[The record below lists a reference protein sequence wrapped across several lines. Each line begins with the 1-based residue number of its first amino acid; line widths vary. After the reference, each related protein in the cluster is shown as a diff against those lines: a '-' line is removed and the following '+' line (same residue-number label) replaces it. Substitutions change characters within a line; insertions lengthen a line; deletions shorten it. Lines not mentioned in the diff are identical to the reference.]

1 VKPEVFAR
9 IDELRGRLGA
19 VRQRGGVIGFV
30 PTMGA
35 LHAGHGALMDAAR
48 RDCDCVVVS
57 IFVNPIQF
65 DNKEEYERYGRN
77 LAADIA
83 FAADR
88 GVDVVF
94 APSAEE
100 MYPASE
106 DAFVEVP
113 GISEGLCGA
122 FRPGHFRGVATV
134 VTKLFNIVQ
143 PAAAYFGEKDAQQL
157 AVVRTMAVELNMPVS
172 IVGVATVREPPLDR
186 VHLDPD
192 VRNRRAVERLT
203 RKPWRRLRRAVDA
216 LTDEPSDPELHE
228 VRKRAKQARYAYEAT
243 APIIGKAA
251 GRLAKELAGLQDVLG
266 AHQDAVVA
274 TDWLYQAAV
283 EIGDAR
289 TGYAAG
295 RLAQIFDDERRALR
309 AEWRRQWKRVR
320 KAHR

>member
-1 VKPEVFAR
+1 MPWNR
-9 IDELRGRLGA
+9 TGTW
-19 VRQRGGVIGFV
+19 
-30 PTMGA
+30 PCSTTWS
-35 LHAGHGALMDAAR
+35 R
-48 RDCDCVVVS
+48 R
-57 IFVNPIQF
+57 
-65 DNKEEYERYGRN
+65 
-77 LAADIA
+77 A
-83 FAADR
+83 
-88 GVDVVF
+88 
-94 APSAEE
+94 
-100 MYPASE
+100 
-106 DAFVEVP
+106 
-113 GISEGLCGA
+113 
-122 FRPGHFRGVATV
+122 
-134 VTKLFNIVQ
+134 
-143 PAAAYFGEKDAQQL
+143 
-157 AVVRTMAVELNMPVS
+157 
-172 IVGVATVREPPLDR
+172 REPPLDR

-295 RLAQIFDDERRALR
+295 RLAQIFDDERRAACR
-309 AEWRRQWKRVR
+309 VETAVEARPQGPPVTGQPCSSAHYRSGDRR
-320 KAHR
+320 

>member
-1 VKPEVFAR
+1 LKWLGGLLGDVRDADVLR
-9 IDELRGRLGA
+9 ELLVQRL
-19 VRQRGGVIGFV
+19 
-30 PTMGA
+30 
-35 LHAGHGALMDAAR
+35 
-48 RDCDCVVVS
+48 
-57 IFVNPIQF
+57 
-65 DNKEEYERYGRN
+65 
-77 LAADIA
+77 
-83 FAADR
+83 
-88 GVDVVF
+88 
-94 APSAEE
+94 
-100 MYPASE
+100 SE
-106 DAFVEVP
+106 
-113 GISEGLCGA
+113 L
-122 FRPGHFRGVATV
+122 
-134 VTKLFNIVQ
+134 
-143 PAAAYFGEKDAQQL
+143 
-157 AVVRTMAVELNMPVS
+157 PVS
-172 IVGVATVREPPLDR
+172 TRQDASALLSRLDHERGEQIATLQRALESHRYLALLDNLVATVREPPLDR